1 MRKALTAM
9 MFTALALAA
18 PAAAA
23 QTESAASAPAA
34 PAPAA
39 PAPAPIPPAAAVSV
53 LPPPAVTAIAAN
65 KLRLDLSNGGT
76 VVIQLRPD
84 AAPAH
89 VERIQALV
97 RRGFYNGVAFHRVIP
112 GFMAQGG
119 DPKGTGQGGSGLP
132 DLKAEFTTIPY
143 MRGIVA
149 AARTDDPNSANSQFF
164 IMFTA
169 NVELWGKYTV
179 FGRVIAG
186 MDAVDRIA
194 VGEPP
199 AQPTQIVQATLGD
212 MAVVAAPAPP
222 APPAPPP
229 TAPAPTEAPPTAN

>member
-1 MRKALTAM
+1 MRNALRAMIFVVVASAATAG
-9 MFTALALAA
+9 
-18 PAAAA
+18 AA
-23 QTESAASAPAA
+23 QTAEPV
-34 PAPAA
+34 PM
-39 PAPAPIPPAAAVSV
+39 PPAAAVSI
-53 LPPPAVTAIAAN
+53 LPPPGVAADPAN
-65 KLRLDLSNGGT
+65 KLKLELSNGGT

-89 VERIQALV
+89 VARVQTLV

-119 DPKGTGQGGSGLP
+119 DPKGTGTGGSGLP

-164 IMFTA
+164 IMFSP
-169 NVELWGKYTV
+169 NVSLWGKYTV
-179 FGRVIAG
+179 FGRVISG

-199 AQPTQIVQATLGD
+199 AQPTTIVRASLGD
-212 MAVVAAPAPP
+212 MLAAVPQPVAAPAPAAP
-222 APPAPPP
+222 AP
-229 TAPAPTEAPPTAN
+229 TAPAPAEAPPTGN

>member
-1 MRKALTAM
+1 MRNALTAM
-9 MFTALALAA
+9 MFMAL
-18 PAAAA
+18 
-23 QTESAASAPAA
+23 ASAPAVA
-34 PAPAA
+34 Q
-39 PAPAPIPPAAAVSV
+39 APAPIPPAAYAPV
-53 LPPPAVTAIAAN
+53 LPPPAVAANPAN
-65 KLRLDLSNGGT
+65 KLTLVLSNGGT
-76 VVIQLRPD
+76 VIIQLRPD

-89 VERIQALV
+89 VERIQTLV
-97 RRGFYNGVAFHRVIP
+97 RRGFYNGVVFHRVIP

-119 DPKGTGQGGSGLP
+119 DPTGTGQGDSELP

-164 IMFTA
+164 IMFSP
-169 NVELWGKYTV
+169 NVGLWGKYTV

-199 AQPTQIVQATLGD
+199 ANPTRIVRASLGD
-212 MAVVAAPAPP
+212 MVAAVPQPAPVQAVP
-222 APPAPPP
+222 AAPVPA
-229 TAPAPTEAPPTAN
+229 EAPPTGR

>member
-1 MRKALTAM
+1 MRNALTAM
-9 MFTALALAA
+9 MFMALAAVA

-23 QTESAASAPAA
+23 QKA
-34 PAPAA
+34 
-39 PAPAPIPPAAAVSV
+39 APAPIPPAATASI
-53 LPPPAVTAIAAN
+53 LPPPAVTSSPAN
-65 KLRLDLSNGGT
+65 KLKLELSNGGT

-89 VERIQALV
+89 VARVQTLA
-97 RRGFYNGVAFHRVIP
+97 RQGFYNGVAFHRVIP

-119 DPKGTGQGGSGLP
+119 DPKGTGTGGSGLP

-164 IMFTA
+164 IMFSP
-169 NVELWGKYTV
+169 NVALWGKYTV
-179 FGRVIAG
+179 FGRVISG

-199 AQPTQIVQATLGD
+199 AQPTTIVRASLGD
-212 MAVVAAPAPP
+212 MVAAVPQAAAVPAPAAPAP
-222 APPAPPP
+222 A
-229 TAPAPTEAPPTAN
+229 EAPPTGK